1 MHDDWYLILK
11 TIVENQDFAFFLY
24 SGFIIDSDGTGMWK
38 EDREVGTKSEVQEGV
53 VWGNIWIGKSG
64 SSVKEWEIAWTEGD
78 VEHRIT

>member
-1 MHDDWYLILK
+1 LK

-64 SSVKEWEIAWTEGD
+64 SSVKE
-78 VEHRIT
+78 